1 MLKTSGGNSMQ
12 TNNKLIVN
20 SEQTNFLTE
29 LTSSIETCNRFY
41 FSVAFVNFS
50 GLQLLL
56 DSLHDANIIGTKGRI
71 ITSTYLNFTEPK
83 ALKRLQEFEHISTK
97 VFVTER
103 HIGFHTKAY
112 IFEYDDFFKVI
123 IGSSNITQSAL

>member
-1 MLKTSGGNSMQ
+1 MHKE
-12 TNNKLIVN
+12 KILIVN
-20 SEQTNFLTE
+20 SEQTNLLKE
-29 LTSSIETCNRFY
+29 LTSSLETCNRFY

-56 DSLHDANIIGTKGRI
+56 DAMKEAKQRGVKGRI

-83 ALKRLQEFEHISTK
+83 ALDRLREFKNLDLK

-103 HIGFHTKAY
+103 NVGFIRKHTY
-112 IFEYDDFFKVI
+112 SNTMI
-123 IGSSNITQSAL
+123 ILK